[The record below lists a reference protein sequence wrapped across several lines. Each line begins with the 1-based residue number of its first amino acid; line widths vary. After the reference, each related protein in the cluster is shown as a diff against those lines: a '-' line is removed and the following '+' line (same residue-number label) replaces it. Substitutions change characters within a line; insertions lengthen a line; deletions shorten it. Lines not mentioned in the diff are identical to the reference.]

1 MIEAIVIFCLSTTG
15 CLVSLSTDLGLRVF
29 ARKLANGSTASGSGP
44 GQSPESRPKA
54 DPIVTFGLTLA
65 CYGAIALVLVAEL
78 AGELAMERTCLAFAL
93 LCAGGLIGEIAHSR
107 TDHQAHEPSTRT
119 PGSLGLSI
127 ALMLT
132 LNVAVAVLCGG
143 QGLIQIVP
151 PPAPV
156 SAAESAELEQ
166 IVVVARRGSD
176 HLRGPSSFL

>member
-1 MIEAIVIFCLSTTG
+1 
-15 CLVSLSTDLGLRVF
+15 LSTDLGLRVF
-29 ARKLANGSTASGSGP
+29 ARKLGNGSAGSGSAH
-44 GQSPESRPKA
+44 GQTAESRPKTTPNPNSNPKPKPKP

-107 TDHQAHEPSTRT
+107 TDHQAHDPSTRT

-176 HLRGPSSFL
+176 HLRGPSGFL